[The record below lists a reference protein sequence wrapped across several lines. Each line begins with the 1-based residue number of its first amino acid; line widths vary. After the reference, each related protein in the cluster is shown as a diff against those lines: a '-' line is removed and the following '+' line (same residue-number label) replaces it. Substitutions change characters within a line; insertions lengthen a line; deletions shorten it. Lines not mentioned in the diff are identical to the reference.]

1 RAGRRQRQSAHYW
14 LRARP
19 LPRMKVPSTRAGFA
33 ELAPLPH
40 GRAHPSLG
48 RRSVMFRSRSP
59 FARTALALLAVAGLA
74 VATGAVRSDE
84 EQIAD
89 IEKKIA
95 DLNKKL
101 AELKAAPT
109 SISTA
114 AAPDG
119 AIPDASMNPLN
130 CPCIP

>member
-1 RAGRRQRQSAHYW
+1 
-14 LRARP
+14 
-19 LPRMKVPSTRAGFA
+19 MKVPSTRI
-33 ELAPLPH
+33 APNSH
-40 GRAHPSLG
+40 RCRTEAHTLSLG

-59 FARTALALLAVAGLA
+59 FARTALALLVVAGLA

-114 AAPDG
+114 AVPDG
-119 AIPDASMNPLN
+119 AIPETWMKALN
-130 CPCIP
+130 W